1 MTHLQALARLSCELS
16 EASLANSSAGVHMC
30 VCLLLLL
37 EALIMSGSERQVF
50 ATSTALLK
58 QYV

>member
-1 MTHLQALARLSCELS
+1 MTHLQASARLSCELS
-16 EASLANSSAGVHMC
+16 EASLASSSAGVHMC

-37 EALIMSGSERQVF
+37 EPLILGGSERQVF
-50 ATSTALLK
+50 ATITTLLK